1 MGAKVSAQMLAA
13 RKLVTD
19 QGLSAYEAAK
29 VSGISSSAIYMSDW
43 YKKWKLEQQT
53 RNCRLPR

>member
-1 MGAKVSAQMLAA
+1 MGAKVSAEMLAA
-13 RKLVTD
+13 KDLIVN

-29 VSGISSSAIYMSDW
+29 VAGISSSAIYMSDW